1 MEPFRLCLAL
11 GPVAVYLLLLGVLN
25 LSRRPFLVSG
35 ARDTA
40 ALGLAVSG
48 FVVVGPIELFFPDA
62 AAVRFGPLVWLLLL
76 VFYSLCVVLVVLTLR
91 PRLILYNISVD
102 QLRPILA
109 DLVDQLDPDARWA
122 GDGLVMPALGV
133 QLYLDSS
140 LLMRNVSLAS
150 AGTNQ
155 NHLGWRQLELALT
168 KKLDQHEF
176 GRHEFGRNLIG
187 LVLLVM
193 GLCVVAGLGA
203 IIAHAPQDM
212 ATALFNM
219 LRLVH

>member
-48 FVVVGPIELFFPDA
+48 FVIVGPIELFFPEA
-62 AAVRFGPLVWLLLL
+62 AAVHFGPFVWLLLL

-91 PRLILYNISVD
+91 PRLVLYNISVD
-102 QLRPILA
+102 QLRPVLA

-122 GDGLVMPALGV
+122 GDSLVMPTLSV
-133 QLYLDSS
+133 QLYVDPS
-140 LLMRNVSLAS
+140 LLTRNVSLVS
-150 AGTNQ
+150 AGIKQ
-155 NHLGWRQLELALT
+155 NHLGWRQLELALA

-176 GRHEFGRNLIG
+176 GRSLIG

-193 GLCVVAGLGA
+193 GLCVVAGLGT
-203 IIAHAPQDM
+203 IIVQAPRDI
-212 ATALFNM
+212 ATALFDM
-219 LRLVH
+219 LRLAQ

>member
-102 QLRPILA
+102 QLRPVLA

-140 LLMRNVSLAS
+140 SLMRNVSLAS

-176 GRHEFGRNLIG
+176 GRNLIG

-193 GLCVVAGLGA
+193 GLCVVGGLGV
-203 IIAHAPQDM
+203 IIARAPQDI